1 MKVNHTAFYNKCL
14 YPYLKC
20 ILMHIKN
27 QFFEESRVQEIMKIQ
42 LVLYFLP
49 NFESIFPLFFSIIVW
64 EVGKFRI
71 IIKPPQLIQ
80 KYDLIY
86 LPMCKEIGNGTNV
99 VNQRADAPYKGATSV
114 QFQIIVTIEKT

>member
-1 MKVNHTAFYNKCL
+1 
-14 YPYLKC
+14 
-20 ILMHIKN
+20 MHIKN

-64 EVGKFRI
+64 EVEKFRI